1 LTPTRSLG
9 QTSTASSTS
18 NGSGRDFPCCRRT
31 LPVLQFVT
39 GENDSDEIL
48 MLMDY
53 RLRSW
58 LRSACLFP
66 RPFKGLCVISQ
77 VANELKSGDLCSR
90 LGGKFRDYRQ
100 QLIPWDQFERE
111 VSALW

>member
-1 LTPTRSLG
+1 MAN
-9 QTSTASSTS
+9 Q
-18 NGSGRDFPCCRRT
+18 
-31 LPVLQFVT
+31 T

-66 RPFKGLCVISQ
+66 RPFKGKNLLLLASSPFDTLQKPVC
-77 VANELKSGDLCSR
+77 
-90 LGGKFRDYRQ
+90 
-100 QLIPWDQFERE
+100 
-111 VSALW
+111 